1 MDGLEVPH
9 QPAGIPSQGHQRVR
23 VQVVPGP
30 DSAVGPWLRVSQGQI
45 DQPEPRVDG
54 WWHPDIS
61 AAEQPRVTRPGSVA
75 SLAGA
80 GRPSEAPGNAAV
92 TGAQGVDVAA
102 HARAPAVLGP
112 DQDQPP
118 VIQRPR
124 RGGSIRRGVLTG
136 RADLDLPARG
146 AGPLIQRHDVLT
158 AEGGEHEAVAD
169 RDSSLGA
176 GEARRVLPDDFPAR
190 AVDGEDV
197 ALTGL
202 HVQVAA
208 DRDRRALLGRAD
220 DGVVEAGLPGTRQA
234 PHVDR
239 RDRGQG

>member
-92 TGAQGVDVAA
+92 TRAQGVDVAA
-102 HARAPAVLGP
+102 HPE
-112 DQDQPP
+112 PP
-118 VIQRPR
+118 PFSVPTRT
-124 RGGSIRRGVLTG
+124 S
-136 RADLDLPARG
+136 
-146 AGPLIQRHDVLT
+146 PL
-158 AEGGEHEAVAD
+158 
-169 RDSSLGA
+169 
-176 GEARRVLPDDFPAR
+176 
-190 AVDGEDV
+190 
-197 ALTGL
+197 
-202 HVQVAA
+202 
-208 DRDRRALLGRAD
+208 
-220 DGVVEAGLPGTRQA
+220 
-234 PHVDR
+234 
-239 RDRGQG
+239 